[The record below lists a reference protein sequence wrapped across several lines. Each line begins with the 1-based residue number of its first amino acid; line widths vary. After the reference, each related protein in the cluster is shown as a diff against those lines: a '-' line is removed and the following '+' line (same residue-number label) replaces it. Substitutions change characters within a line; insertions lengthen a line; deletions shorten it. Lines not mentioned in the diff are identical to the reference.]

1 MNREREFDVFV
12 VCVSVL
18 LLVLMM
24 ADSVTASVLLNDYW
38 IGQADWKYIRKWT
51 EQELGSDTSLD
62 GIHIAVIEND
72 WYLFTRKMFPE
83 NKMGTEVRHSANQGW
98 SWSTPETIIAPE
110 SGTPWEYAAT
120 DGQPFYDGNRWHYIF
135 QCSDKE
141 RGTWNGC
148 YAYKDGRSP
157 MGYWETPNK
166 TTPLI
171 TGGALWAKICQSGD
185 DCFEQI
191 DGNKIIDEGTFGT
204 FLDDDGKTVWLSFHG
219 HYNVEKSFR
228 GLVKA
233 DITHIND
240 PAQWSIGTNGAPH
253 DAILDYVDGTPW
265 REQWGNSLVGPG
277 HGSIL
282 KDGGYYYIFPE
293 IVNNT
298 LDGKASSDLING
310 QKWDI
315 GLLRTAPDQNG
326 NITNTKWEQL
336 RDNTGEYQNPVLYSS
351 WPPLKLDE
359 NYQLLT
365 LQYPRLF
372 KDHSTGEIFM
382 IVVRNYCNYDEVN
395 QQDIG
400 TCQGGKNRDI
410 SAIYLYRLEK
420 SSQNILK
427 NGDLW
432 IAADPYWHQRNKSDM
447 VIYRRFW
454 LASDGNQFMQFNC
467 GAACQDGASIYQEV
481 DVSAHPKESFTFG
494 GKFRVAHDGVGELQ
508 VAVHQLRADGSIVI
522 SHSTPVTVVGSAYQ
536 DLAGT
541 GSDVTIR
548 AETKTLRYELYP
560 KTAGVNFRA
569 DELYLNLGGSVNS
582 KPVLPSTKPSPLE
595 WDMSA
600 PTIGHVIGR
609 ADGGGWSANVAQDAP
624 GFLQFGPYVTA
635 LGAGQHTAFWNLSID
650 NNRGSDHVAQLQ
662 IYDASD
668 GQVLAWSNLERDAWS
683 APFVSQKFELPF
695 FLGGARAGH
704 ALEFRVWW
712 FGAAYAREE
721 RVGVRPFTAKP
732 ASRPTASC
740 ANMTPIS
747 WTMFSS
753 SIRHVI
759 GRRDNEGWSANTLYD
774 QAGYLQFGPYVK
786 TLDSEGTYTASWRLM
801 IDNNRAG
808 TDKVAR
814 IEVADFD
821 DGQRLLASRELR
833 RNAWNRPF
841 TYQNFDLSF
850 TIDARRSRH
859 ALEFRLLWHDR
870 AYLREQTVSVRC
882 SSMPEPTPTPESEFT
897 PTPWA
902 EPTPPPGTEPTP
914 LPNPTR
920 TPGVEPSPQPSVCG
934 TDDAEAGW
942 YFVYQVGSSGLC
954 GGLIGTP
961 WIGGDTAKVEVEF
974 RNGIRPASA
983 WCVPSRA
990 RLSIVPENG
999 HWYYT
1004 CTLSPAGNDQVYA
1017 QWRW

>member
-1 MNREREFDVFV
+1 MRKYLLSCIFAG
-12 VCVSVL
+12 VSVIFL
-18 LLVLMM
+18 LTEVKSF
-24 ADSVTASVLLNDYW
+24 AAASLNDYW
-38 IGQADWKYIRKWT
+38 HGKADWKYITRWS
-51 EQELGSDTSLD
+51 ENSLGGHTLID
-62 GIHIAVIEND
+62 GIHIEVVGND
-72 WYLFTRKMFPE
+72 WYLFTRTQPYPGWPKW
-83 NKMGTEVRHSANQGW
+83 GTEVRR
-98 SWSTPETIIAPE
+98 STDKGLNWGNPVEIIGPQD
-110 SGTPWEYAAT
+110 GTPWEYVAS
-120 DGQPFYDGNRWHYIF
+120 DGQPFFDGSRWHYVF
-135 QCSDKE
+135 QCKNTAPDQGEWK
-141 RGTWNGC
+141 GC
-148 YAYKDGRSP
+148 YARSKGDDP
-157 MGYWETPNK
+157 MGEWEITGSPIITPNS
-166 TTPLI
+166 
-171 TGGALWAKICQSGD
+171 LWGPICDSKNDHCNKQVSGD
-185 DCFEQI
+185 
-191 DGNKIIDEGTFGT
+191 KVYDEGTFGT
-204 FLDDDGKTVWLSFHG
+204 FLKDGIFWISFHG
-219 HYNVEKSFR
+219 HAGSSSKSFR
-228 GLVKA
+228 GLVNVPKENIA
-233 DITHIND
+233 T
-240 PAQWSIGTNGAPH
+240 PAPSGWNVGTNGAPT
-253 DAILDYVDGTPW
+253 DAILDYLDAKSW
-265 REQWGNSLVGPG
+265 REDWGSSLIGPG

-282 KDGGYYYIFPE
+282 EDGGYYYIFPE
-293 IVNNT
+293 MVNN
-298 LDGKASSDLING
+298 DLGGGLISG
-310 QKWDI
+310 QKWDV
-315 GLLRTAPDQNG
+315 GLLRT
-326 NITNTKWEQL
+326 TNLASTKWEQL
-336 RDNTGEYQNPVLYSS
+336 KDSTGEYQNPVLYSTY
-351 WPPLKLDE
+351 PPSKTKG
-359 NYQLLT
+359 QTTQTLT
-365 LQYPRLF
+365 IQYPRLF
-372 KDHSTGEIFM
+372 KDGTDIYM
-382 IVVRNYCNYDEVN
+382 IVARNHCDYDHINPDDGAGEC
-395 QQDIG
+395 DG
-400 TCQGGKNRDI
+400 FKNKEA
-410 SAIYLYRLEK
+410 SAIYLYRLED
-420 SSQNILK
+420 SSRNILK
-427 NGDLW
+427 NADFW
-432 IAADPYWHQRNKSDM
+432 IPAPYDTYWKQYQSAM
-447 VIYRRFW
+447 AIYRNYT
-454 LASDGNQFMQFNC
+454 LSSDGNQAMEFNC

-508 VAVHQLRADGSIVI
+508 VAVHQLRADGSLVI
-522 SHSTPVTVVGSAYQ
+522 SHSTPVTVVGAAYQ

-609 ADGGGWSANVAQDAP
+609 ADSGGWSANVAQDAP

-668 GQVLAWSNLERDAWS
+668 GQVLAWSNLERDAWRS
-683 APFVSQKFELPF
+683 PFVSQKFELPF
-695 FLGGARAGH
+695 FLSGARAGH

-712 FGAAYAREE
+712 FGAAYVREE

-753 SIRHVI
+753 SIRHAI

-801 IDNNRAG
+801 IDNNRTG
-808 TDKVAR
+808 SDKVAR

-821 DGQRLLASRELR
+821 DGQRILASRELR

-859 ALEFRLLWHDR
+859 ALEFRLLWRDR

-942 YFVYQVGSSGLC
+942 YFVYQVGSPGLC